1 MHKILGY
8 LLICIGLLL
17 VFFSL
22 VSMYKVFVDRQ
33 PAAPV
38 VQLTDIQLQTQYGPM
53 NIPMKNTNTIANL
66 GLFALFM
73 LFILSAGNKLAGLG
87 ISMLK
92 NERIH
97 DALLSLNDKDSVSTE
112 DSFKKL

>member
-1 MHKILGY
+1 MCTGV
-8 LLICIGLLL
+8 LL

-38 VQLTDIQLQTQYGPM
+38 VQLTDMNLNTQYGVM
-53 NIPMKNTNTIANL
+53 TVPMKNLNALANL
-66 GLFALFM
+66 GLFVVFM
-73 LFILSAGNKLAGLG
+73 AFVLSAGAKLAGLG
-87 ISMLK
+87 VNILK

-97 DALLSLNDKDSVSTE
+97 DALTALNKTSVPDETSL
-112 DSFKKL
+112 KKL